1 MRLMI
6 TGSSGLLGLNLAFE
20 ASKNH
25 DVIGVDLNEINP
37 IGFTTRIADLL
48 VPGTMANL
56 LDEEKPDWLIHCAA
70 LASVDASEENPELA
84 QRLNTE
90 LSGEIAEAAYARGV
104 KTLYISTD
112 AVFDGQKGDY
122 LETDTPNP
130 KNVYAKTKLDGER
143 AVLEAAQ
150 DAIVA
155 RVNFYG
161 WSLSGKRSLAE
172 FFFNNLEAGKPI
184 KGFTDVYYNPMLVND
199 LAEILLLMF
208 EKELSGIYHVVSSEK
223 LSKYEFAVRLAN
235 TFGFDPDL
243 ISPISVQ
250 DMGLKGERTNHLTL
264 NTDKLV
270 NDLGIKL
277 PGIDEG
283 LKNFSQLFNSS
294 YPVFIRRMIKDQAGG
309 A

>member
-25 DVIGVDLNEINP
+25 DVIGVDLNDINP
-37 IGFTTRIADLL
+37 IGFSTRIVDLL
-48 VPGTMANL
+48 EAGTIPNL

-84 QRLNTE
+84 QRLNAE
-90 LSGEIAEAAYARGV
+90 LPGEIAEAAHARGI
-104 KTLYISTD
+104 KMLYISTD

-122 LETDTPNP
+122 LETDAPNP
-130 KNVYAKTKLDGER
+130 KNVYARTKLDGER
-143 AVLEAAQ
+143 AVLEASP

-161 WSLSGKRSLAE
+161 WSLSGTRSLAE
-172 FFFNNLEAGKPI
+172 FFFNNLAAGKAI

-208 EKELSGIYHVVSSEK
+208 EKDLSGIYHVVSSEK
-223 LSKYEFAVRLAN
+223 LSKFDFAVRLAN

-264 NTDKLV
+264 NTDKLSK
-270 NDLGIKL
+270 DLNIQL

-294 YPVFIRRMIKDQAGG
+294 YPIFIRRMIKDQAGG